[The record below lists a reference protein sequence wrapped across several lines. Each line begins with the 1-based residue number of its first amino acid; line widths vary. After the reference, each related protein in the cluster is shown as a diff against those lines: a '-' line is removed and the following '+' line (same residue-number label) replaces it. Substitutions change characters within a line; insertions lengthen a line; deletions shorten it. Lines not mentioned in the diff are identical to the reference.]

1 MQRGAG
7 AARRAVSR
15 AAAARLKNPDVATEV
30 QQGVATS
37 DFIPDQGANNSQWLR
52 NFSAMSWTS
61 SVTLQNIN
69 PRVRSSPC
77 HFCLLCTYIYTHTYV
92 FLVSSS
98 SIATC
103 SNWEG
108 LHMAEYSQS
117 VEFQCQLC
125 SDYILMSH
133 VPRFVLE
140 HLPRSDFSTGS
151 RSYHQL
157 VALIIS
163 VLFLQLCQCSVFVF
177 FESGYTYGKMQVKG
191 SSSTKCNQPVI
202 AYVFWSSLSLQLMM
216 C

>member
-108 LHMAEYSQS
+108 LHMAEYLQS

-125 SDYILMSH
+125 
-133 VPRFVLE
+133 
-140 HLPRSDFSTGS
+140 
-151 RSYHQL
+151 
-157 VALIIS
+157 
-163 VLFLQLCQCSVFVF
+163 
-177 FESGYTYGKMQVKG
+177 
-191 SSSTKCNQPVI
+191 
-202 AYVFWSSLSLQLMM
+202 
-216 C
+216 